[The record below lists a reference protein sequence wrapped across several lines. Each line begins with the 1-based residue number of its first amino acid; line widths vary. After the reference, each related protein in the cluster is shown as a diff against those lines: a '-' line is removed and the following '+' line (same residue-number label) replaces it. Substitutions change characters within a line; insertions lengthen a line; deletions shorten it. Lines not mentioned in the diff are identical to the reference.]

1 MASAQKLPYFTMK
14 NKTPCKYFKVY
25 ANRGHL
31 GAGKSGEII
40 FYIKAKQICDAVE
53 HAQKMPGVKH
63 GQFIA
68 KALEISHEE
77 YIKGR
82 KISAYAQL

>member
-1 MASAQKLPYFTMK
+1 MASAQKLPYFAMK

-40 FYIKAKQICDAVE
+40 FYIKAKQICDAVRQ
-53 HAQKMPGVKH
+53 AQKMPGVKH
-63 GQFIA
+63 CQFIA
-68 KALEISHEE
+68 KALEISREE
-77 YIKGR
+77 YIEGR